1 MSKGLET
8 VCRDIRAC
16 RICRDEPIKHRLAHE
31 PRPVFRVSP
40 TASIGIFSQ
49 APGARVHASG
59 VPFSDPSGVRLR
71 QWMGV
76 TDEEFYDGRRV
87 AVVPMGF
94 CFPGY
99 DAKGADRPPRCEC
112 APVWRERLLAE
123 LPALKLI
130 LLVGG
135 YSQRWHLADEYGEN
149 LSATVANWRAVTR
162 SENRQDGQD
171 SLRFWP
177 LPHPSWRN
185 NAWLRKNPWFAQELL
200 PELRADVRAALDSR
214 PALLRTG

>member
-1 MSKGLET
+1 MSKSLDAIS
-8 VCRDIRAC
+8 RDIRAC
-16 RICRDEPIKHRLAHE
+16 RICRDEPHKQRLAHE
-31 PRPVFRVSP
+31 PRPVFRVSA
-40 TASIGIFSQ
+40 TATIGIFSQ

-59 VPFSDPSGVRLR
+59 VPFTDPSGIRLR

-76 TDEEFYDGRRV
+76 TDEEFYDGSRV

-99 DAKGADRPPRCEC
+99 DAKGADRPPRSEC
-112 APVWRERLLAE
+112 APLWRERLLAE

-135 YSQRWHLADEYGEN
+135 YSQRWHLADKYGEN
-149 LSATVANWRAVTR
+149 LSVTVANWRAITR
-162 SENRQDGQD
+162 SEKRHEGF
-171 SLRFWP
+171 RFWP

-185 NAWLRKNPWFAQELL
+185 NAWLRKNPWFIDELL
-200 PELRADVRAALDSR
+200 PELRADVRAALKR
-214 PALLRTG
+214 RRAVLAAG